1 MGARSRNTSETSNLL
16 NAKSQTRIT
25 SKPPV
30 ISGPQNPSRLKQSTS
45 NIQVDPQFTQS
56 KQFNQTASFSH
67 DLDMLGMNHLATRT
81 HVGAFGKK
89 PSTASSNNFFPAGTP
104 AIGGI
109 GCQQLNMM
117 NALGHKGSLV
127 LGNSHRPVP
136 RSNTREG
143 FQATDLDGFNVHYF
157 EESMHPDDNLHR
169 IPIEANVDIDVPDHE
184 KISLA
189 TVKHPKHSV
198 SSTRQNGSGQPKQS
212 PQTPPIQHSV
222 RQQVSETAETHES
235 GNPSEDPTA
244 PCQTQA
250 AESSADQKAADGPS
264 PSRSSVQQQ
273 PIDPHSRQHDH
284 DACERMPVA
293 VHHEYGSIPDQK
305 PLKHQHEYRFEQSQ
319 AADDSSDDEDV
330 LLSAARAQQSTRIHR
345 MNTPSVRDKAGAPPM
360 SGAISSSRVRG
371 SSASNISRATVSGK
385 LGSTDWKH
393 LPLDPPPLI
402 IERAPMK
409 RASQGAMGSQ
419 ISGIFYFY
427 QTVESTSLVEVLHKK
442 KSEVVGS
449 PTARVIYWKKT
460 KSLVLDEGQLHKIS
474 LKDMKKSRFGVELSK
489 VGFHGLKYYQTVIVK
504 EKLYV
509 VGGIRDHKASRSCF
523 EIDLKNRTV
532 FNIPNLPFDQ
542 MNQLLVAVDKSM
554 FYCFGEIDPSADMEM
569 MPAKHLMLPTGP
581 VYGLFSY
588 NTESRTWTTLSTLPS
603 ECSQSLKS
611 TSNSASSRT
620 VRASPNPESLRFSP
634 SYMVSDKHFLFVVDR
649 HNPQLVAKYSIAEDR
664 WVKDLLKDKHNDLGR
679 FDTVC
684 MANGAKHTVVLG
696 AAVSNTSDVDLV
708 TLELLTNKVL
718 KYTQLSVPDSL
729 LPLVLVPLSKVRY

>member
-1 MGARSRNTSETSNLL
+1 
-16 NAKSQTRIT
+16 
-25 SKPPV
+25 
-30 ISGPQNPSRLKQSTS
+30 
-45 NIQVDPQFTQS
+45 
-56 KQFNQTASFSH
+56 
-67 DLDMLGMNHLATRT
+67 MLGANHQPTRT

-89 PSTASSNNFFPAGTP
+89 PSTASQNNFFPAGFP

-109 GCQQLNMM
+109 GSQQLNMM

-127 LGNSHRPVP
+127 LGNVHRPVP

-143 FQATDLDGFNVHYF
+143 LQPTDLDGFNVHYF
-157 EESMHPDDNLHR
+157 EESIHPDDNLHR
-169 IPIEANVDIDVPDHE
+169 IPIEANVDIEVPDHE

-198 SSTRQNGSGQPKQS
+198 SSNRPNASVQPKESFAIPSVQHWI
-212 PQTPPIQHSV
+212 PQH
-222 RQQVSETAETHES
+222 VSEISETHQSLDRLNEL
-235 GNPSEDPTA
+235 TA
-244 PCQTQA
+244 RPQTQA
-250 AESSADQKAADGPS
+250 GESSADRTAADRPS
-264 PSRSSVQQQ
+264 PARSSVPQPPADGHSKQDQQ
-273 PIDPHSRQHDH
+273 
-284 DACERMPVA
+284 DACERVPVV
-293 VHHEYGSIPDQK
+293 VHGEYGSIADHKAPE
-305 PLKHQHEYRFEQSQ
+305 LHREYRVEPSR
-319 AADDSSDDEDV
+319 AADDSSDDDDV

-345 MNTPSVRDKAGAPPM
+345 MNTPSVRDKAGASPM
-360 SGAISSSRVRG
+360 GGAISSSRVRG

-409 RASQGAMGSQ
+409 RASQGATGSQ

-474 LKDMKKSRFGVELSK
+474 LKDMKKSRFGVELGK
-489 VGFHGLKYYQTVIVK
+489 VGFHGLKHFQTVIVK

-509 VGGIRDHKASRSCF
+509 VGGIRDHKASRGCF

-542 MNQLLVAVDKSM
+542 MNQLLVAVDKSI
-554 FYCFGEIDPSADMEM
+554 FYCFGEIDPSADPEM
-569 MPAKHLMLPTGP
+569 VSTKHSMLPTGP

-588 NTESRTWTTLSTLPS
+588 NTESRTWTTLNALPS
-603 ECSQSLKS
+603 EYAQSLKS
-611 TSNSASSRT
+611 TSHSASSRT
-620 VRASPNPESLRFSP
+620 VRASPNPESLLFSP
-634 SYMVSDKHFLFVVDR
+634 SYMVSDRHFLFVVDR
-649 HNPQLVAKYSIAEDR
+649 HNPQLVAKYSMAEDR

-684 MANGAKHTVVLG
+684 MANGAKQAVVLG

-718 KYTQLSVPDSL
+718 KYTQLSVPDGL